1 MKQLSIFFCLIIS
14 SVQAQEYFWLDVRV
28 SEIKNIDVENPNFD
42 DLQAIKEAI
51 GEADIV
57 FLGEHTHGEGN
68 EFEAKAR
75 LVRFLHEQ
83 MGFDV
88 LAFESGLYDLW
99 KANREIKNG
108 VSVKE
113 AFNNSVFNIWTASQ
127 QFQPLV
133 KYLEQHK
140 EAFEFV
146 GFDNQFS
153 SSYSQDLVEELNN
166 FLKDNNDEIEER
178 DVDYLE
184 ELIDGLSAS
193 EVPNNFDAIKF
204 NSIYERLSRKLEGVK
219 APAQVRERNFWQQN
233 LKSMARLIPALKIYA
248 HKSEETFQAKD
259 SNIRDAQMAD
269 NLMFLKK
276 MYPDKKIICWGATP
290 HFINKPS
297 ALENEEMK
305 EYHPMGEYI
314 KTELGDDNV
323 FILGFVTSAGTY
335 GAVFEDETEVP
346 IPQADALEFRLDKI
360 GYAYAFINLKNLKTK
375 IAWTTSAIEHEPI
388 KGKWQ
393 AVVDGLF
400 YIRNV
405 TKSTRAGEGNAV
417 PHIEKSTEN
426 YVTVTGTI
434 TDMKTKEVLPY
445 VHVFVEN
452 TSIGV
457 VSNEHGEFEIKIPVK
472 YKSSKLVFS
481 TISYSTVKK
490 KIETLKLNALIE
502 LVQTERLLDAVVVS
516 AKLTT
521 AKDLVLKASN
531 ALKKNYTQEPFNYT
545 MYYRGSEFDSLS
557 MTEKGYEAAF
567 EAYYEHGYSPK
578 SAHHFNVLNK
588 RSTTSRASKNN
599 KFTMD
604 WPFVVLNNDYTL
616 QKVGRMFNE
625 KTMDV
630 YEYSVTD
637 TISTDTSYIY
647 EISFSA
653 TKLRHKYVGLSSV
666 RNSSGEIYINGSDFA
681 IVRLTHH
688 VLFNPPKY
696 DIQRPLEFLF
706 DTRYKK
712 FGAYYFVSYAVLNA
726 VHSLPR
732 EENAEIH
739 IVKGKHE
746 LLVVD
751 IEAENSKPLVT
762 HLWDINK
769 VPYDKSFWETFNTIK
784 K

>member
-1 MKQLSIFFCLIIS
+1 MKQLLILICLIIP
-14 SVQAQEYFWLDVRV
+14 SVQAQEYSWLDARV
-28 SEIKNIDVENPNFD
+28 SEIKNIDVHHSNFD
-42 DLQAIKEAI
+42 DLHVIKEAI
-51 GEADIV
+51 GEANVV

-75 LVRFLHEQ
+75 LVRFLHEE
-83 MGFDV
+83 MGFDI

-99 KANREIKNG
+99 KADREIKNG

-178 DVDYLE
+178 DVDYLK
-184 ELIDGLSAS
+184 ELIDGLSES

-248 HKSEETFQAKD
+248 HKTEETFQAKD
-259 SNIRDAQMAD
+259 SNIRDTQMAD
-269 NLMFLKK
+269 NLIFLRK
-276 MYPDKKIICWGATP
+276 MYPNKKIICWGATP
-290 HFINKPS
+290 HFINRPS
-297 ALENEEMK
+297 VLENEELQ
-305 EYHPMGEYI
+305 EYHPMGEHI
-314 KTELGDDNV
+314 KSELGDDNV

-335 GAVFEDETEVP
+335 GAAYEDELE
-346 IPQADALEFRLDKI
+346 IPTPKADALEFYLHKTD
-360 GYAYAFINLKNLKTK
+360 YEYAFINLKNLKTK
-375 IAWTTSAIEHEPI
+375 EAWTTSAIEHESI

-393 AVVDGLF
+393 AVADGFF
-400 YIRNV
+400 YIKKV
-405 TKSTRAGEGNAV
+405 TKSTMVGEGNAI

-426 YVTVTGTI
+426 YVTVTGKI

-445 VHVFVEN
+445 VHVFVEH

-457 VSNEHGEFEIKIPVK
+457 VSNEQGAFEIKMPAK
-472 YKSSKLVFS
+472 YKSSTLVFS
-481 TISYSTVKK
+481 TISYRTEKRKVV
-490 KIETLKLNALIE
+490 ELKSNTSIQML
-502 LVQTERLLDAVVVS
+502 QTEKLLDEVVVS

-521 AKDLVLKASN
+521 AKDLVLKASK
-531 ALKKNYTQEPFNYT
+531 ALKNNYTQEPFNYT

-588 RSTTSRASKNN
+588 RSTTSRASKRH
-599 KFTMD
+599 KFTMP
-604 WPFVVLNNDYTL
+604 WPFLGLDTDYALEQRRYLNRKLLDA
-616 QKVGRMFNE
+616 
-625 KTMDV
+625 
-630 YEYSVTD
+630 YEFKIGDIITTD
-637 TISTDTSYIY
+637 SSLIY
-647 EISFSA
+647 EVSFKASKTRA
-653 TKLRHKYVGLSSV
+653 KYVGFGSV
-666 RNSSGEIYINGSDFA
+666 KTFKGKIYIQDTDFA
-681 IVRLTHH
+681 VVKLIENYI
-688 VLFNPPKY
+688 FNAQDKKSTQRESFCFNTSYRKY
-696 DIQRPLEFLF
+696 
-706 DTRYKK
+706 
-712 FGAYYFVSYAVLNA
+712 GAYYFASYSVLNSI
-726 VHSLPR
+726 HSLPR
-732 EENAEIH
+732 EEATPPH
-739 IVKGKHE
+739 LVKGKHE
-746 LLVVD
+746 LLIVNVNTKNPQPFT
-751 IEAENSKPLVT
+751 NSV
-762 HLWDINK
+762 WDINK
-769 VPYDKSFWETFNTIK
+769 APYDKSFWERFNTIK